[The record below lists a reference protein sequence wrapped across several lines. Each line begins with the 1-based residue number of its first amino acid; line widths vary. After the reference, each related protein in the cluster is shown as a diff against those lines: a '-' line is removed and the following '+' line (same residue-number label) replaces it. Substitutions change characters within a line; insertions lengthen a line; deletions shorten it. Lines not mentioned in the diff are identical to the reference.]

1 MKILGASLTALALFA
16 LCTLASCSATQS
28 PDIAGSVRTSLD
40 QAGFKDISVSQDR
53 TKGVVTLSG
62 NVTSDSAKMQ
72 AESITKS
79 LAGSQVVANQI
90 AVVPPDNASAAT
102 EINTALDEGI
112 EGNLAA
118 ALIKSKLDKDVTGHV
133 KNAVVTL
140 SGEVN
145 SQSRRSEAQSV
156 AAAVPNV
163 QQVVNELQVKD
174 QKATSTK

>member
-1 MKILGASLTALALFA
+1 VKTLGIFLSALALFA
-16 LCTLASCSATQS
+16 ICALASCSATQS
-28 PDIAGSVRTSLD
+28 PDIAESARTSLD
-40 QAGFKDISVSQDR
+40 QAGLRDVSVSQDR

-62 NVTSDSAKMQ
+62 NVASDSAKMQ
-72 AESITKS
+72 AESIAKS

-90 AVVPPDNASAAT
+90 AVVPPDNASAAK
-102 EINTALDEGI
+102 EINSALDDGI
-112 EGNLAA
+112 ESNLDA
-118 ALIKSKLDKDVTGHV
+118 ALIKNKLDKNVTGHV

-140 SGEVN
+140 TGEVN
-145 SQSRRSEAQSV
+145 SQGRRSQAQSV